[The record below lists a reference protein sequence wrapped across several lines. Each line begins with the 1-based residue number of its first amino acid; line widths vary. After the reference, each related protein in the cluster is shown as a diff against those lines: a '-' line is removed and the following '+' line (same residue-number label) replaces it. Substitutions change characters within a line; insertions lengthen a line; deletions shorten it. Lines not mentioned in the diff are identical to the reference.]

1 MFISNT
7 LLSWYHQH
15 KRDLPWR
22 NTNDPYKIWLSEII
36 LQQTRVEQGLP
47 YYEHFII
54 TYPDVHS
61 LASASEEQVMRSWQ
75 GLGYYSRARNLHH
88 AAKQICEEHGGNFPA
103 DYNELLKL
111 KGIGEY
117 TAAAIASF
125 AFGIPKPVL
134 DGNVYR
140 LISRLFGINSPIDLP
155 KTKKEFLDILD
166 DLIDADKPDQFN
178 QAIMEF
184 GAIQCKPQNP
194 NCAICPFSE
203 ICVALKDGKVN
214 LLPLK
219 QGKIKKRNRYF
230 QYLVIKHQDSIA
242 LSKRTEKDIWQHLYE
257 FPMFESEKNIQED
270 EILDFLFSSKKIS
283 KESKILKISSPIK
296 HVLSHQDIFARFIE
310 IDDPHF
316 YSRNAGK
323 YLFIKDDKLR
333 DFAFPRLIESYL
345 QK

>member
-1 MFISNT
+1 M
-7 LLSWYHQH
+7 
-15 KRDLPWR
+15 
-22 NTNDPYKIWLSEII
+22 SEII

-47 YYEHFII
+47 YYEHFIF

-61 LASASEEQVMRSWQ
+61 LATASEEQVLHSWQ
-75 GLGYYSRARNLHH
+75 GLGYYSRARNLHY
-88 AAKQICEEHGGNFPA
+88 AAKQITEEFNGKFPNNY
-103 DYNELLKL
+103 DDLLKL

-125 AFGIPKPVL
+125 AYRIPKPVL

-140 LISRLFGINSPIDLP
+140 VISRLYGIESPIDLP
-155 KTKKEFLDILD
+155 KTKKVFIEILN
-166 DLIDADKPDQFN
+166 DLIDTNKPDLFN

-194 NCAICPFSE
+194 NCSKCPFSQ
-203 ICVALKDGKVN
+203 ICVALKEGKVDS
-214 LLPLK
+214 LPRK
-219 QGKIKKRNRYF
+219 QGKIKKRTRYF
-230 QYLVIKHQDSIA
+230 QYLVVKHKNEIA
-242 LSKRTEKDIWQHLYE
+242 ISKRTKKDIWQHLYE
-257 FPMFESEKNIQED
+257 FPLIESDRNLRED
-270 EILDFLFSSKKIS
+270 EILEFLISSKRIS
-283 KESKILKISSPIK
+283 KDSKVLKISNPIK
-296 HVLSHQDIFARFIE
+296 HVLSHQDIFARFLE